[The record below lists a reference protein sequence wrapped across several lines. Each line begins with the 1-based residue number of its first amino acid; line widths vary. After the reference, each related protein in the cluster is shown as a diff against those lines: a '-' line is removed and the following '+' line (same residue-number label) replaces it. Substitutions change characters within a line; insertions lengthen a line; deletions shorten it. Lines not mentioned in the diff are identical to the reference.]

1 MRRAAVLVSAGLPRC
16 WRRAASAQNDRPRNL
31 ILFVP
36 DGLRGR
42 IVTPQT
48 APTMAEVRDKGVNFK
63 NSHSLFPTFTTANA
77 SAMATGHHLGD
88 TGDFS
93 NTIYTGYPVEAAGGT
108 VTPFLESD
116 PVLRDVDE
124 HFGGD
129 YLNEETV
136 LKMARAKGY
145 STAAMGK
152 LGPTLIFDH
161 TDKIGADGLH
171 SIVIDDATGSK
182 NGVPLSQEMQAA
194 LTKAGLPLVTPSRG
208 ESAKA
213 GDAKTPGTLVPN
225 TAQQAYFADVATK
238 VVLPMFKA
246 RNKPFVLVFWSRDPD
261 GSQHNNGDSLNTVTP
276 GINGPT
282 SIAGIH
288 NADDNLAQLRKAL
301 DDLGLAAS
309 TNIIISSD
317 HGFSTISK
325 ESKSSPAAK
334 ASYDDTP
341 KDFLPMGFLAIDLA
355 KALDLPLFDPNDKN
369 ARVADNAHPKA
380 GNGLLG
386 NDPDK
391 PDLVVANN
399 GGSDLIYLP
408 NKDKKLAART
418 IKALLEQDYVS
429 GLFVD
434 DKLGRFPGTLE
445 MSQLGLK
452 GKAVTPTPSIVV
464 NFRSYT
470 TGCDEPT
477 NCSVEVADTVL
488 RQGQGM
494 HGSFGRGDTMNFTA
508 AIGPDFKAGY
518 VDPLPVSNADVGMT
532 IAQLMGLHTAA
543 AGGLIGRVMSEALPN
558 GIIPKAADGND
569 HLQAGSQRTADDRE
583 VPARAVATLF
593 RCGGISG
600 ANGRPRSRRRQTKN
614 GGEIT
619 PPSQLCRFP
628 GDGYIPMSNTFGR
641 CASGN
646 AAAPTMVATILIRVR
661 LLRCLPRIWL
671 AIHSSISVSTS
682 TARSAPSFRS
692 RCPATAQ
699 RCAAAPASRT
709 RRPRDARLPWPT
721 GRRNVRRRC
730 ARRRHR

>member
-1 MRRAAVLVSAGLPRC
+1 MRRSLMLLSAGLTMLSTGF
-16 WRRAASAQNDRPRNL
+16 ASAQNSTPRNL

-48 APTMAEVRDKGVNFK
+48 APAMAEIRDKGVNFK

-77 SAMATGHHLGD
+77 SAMATGHYLGD

-93 NTIYTGYPVEAAGGT
+93 NTIYSGYPVGPADGT
-108 VTPFLESD
+108 VTPFLEAD
-116 PVLRDVDE
+116 PVLRDADE

-129 YLNEETV
+129 YLNEETI

-145 STAAMGK
+145 STAAIGK

-161 TDKIGADGLH
+161 TDKIGTNGLH
-171 SIVIDDATGSK
+171 SIVVDDSTGGK
-182 NGVPLSQEMQAA
+182 GGVPLSDEVKDA
-194 LTKAGLPLVTPSRG
+194 LAKANLPAVTPSRG
-208 ESAKA
+208 ENGKV
-213 GDAKTPGTLVPN
+213 GDAKTPGTTVAN
-225 TAQQAYFADVATK
+225 VAQQAYFADVASK

-282 SIAGIH
+282 SLAGIR
-288 NADDNLAQLRKAL
+288 NADDNLAQLRKTL
-301 DDLGLAAS
+301 DDLGLTTT

-325 ESKSSPAAK
+325 ESKTSPSAK
-334 ASYDDTP
+334 IAYDDTP

-355 KALDLPLFDPNDKN
+355 KALNLPLFDPNDKN
-369 ARVADNAHPKA
+369 ARVADTAHPKA
-380 GNGLLG
+380 GNGLIG
-386 NDPDK
+386 NDPAK
-391 PDLVVANN
+391 PDLVIATN

-408 NKDKKLAART
+408 NRDKKLADRT
-418 IKALLEQDYVS
+418 IKALLDQDYIS

-452 GKAVTPTPSIVV
+452 GKAVTPNPSIVV

-508 AIGPDFKAGY
+508 AIGPDFKSGY
-518 VDPLPVSNADVGMT
+518 VDPLPVSNADIGMT
-532 IAQLMGLHTAA
+532 IAQLMNLHPTG
-543 AGGLIGRVMSEALPN
+543 AGGLTGRVMSEALPN
-558 GIIPKAADGND
+558 GIIPKTADGSIVSKPASNG
-569 HLQAGSQRTADDRE
+569 LRTVVKYQRVLSQRYFDAAGFAGRTVGLDDDSSKQKTA
-583 VPARAVATLF
+583 
-593 RCGGISG
+593 G
-600 ANGRPRSRRRQTKN
+600 K
-614 GGEIT
+614 
-619 PPSQLCRFP
+619 
-628 GDGYIPMSNTFGR
+628 
-641 CASGN
+641 
-646 AAAPTMVATILIRVR
+646 
-661 LLRCLPRIWL
+661 
-671 AIHSSISVSTS
+671 
-682 TARSAPSFRS
+682 
-692 RCPATAQ
+692 
-699 RCAAAPASRT
+699 
-709 RRPRDARLPWPT
+709 
-721 GRRNVRRRC
+721 
-730 ARRRHR
+730 